1 MPGYGQFCPVA
12 KAAEVF
18 AERWTPLIMREI
30 LLGSR
35 HFNEL
40 ERGLPRI
47 SRSVLAQRLK
57 ALERDGLIE
66 RRAGADGRSSEY
78 VATTAGQELFD
89 VIQLLGVW
97 GARWMN
103 REVQPE
109 DIDTDLLMWD
119 MHRRI
124 DIDRLPGRRI
134 VVEVQFTGLSD
145 RLYWLVLERSGASVC
160 VTHPGFDID
169 LSITADTMTL
179 HRVWIGHQELAAAL
193 RMRSIEIDGPPDL
206 CRAFPTWLQM
216 SMFSHVAPVKV
227 PA

>member
-57 ALERDGLIE
+57 SLERDGLIE
-66 RRAGADGRSSEY
+66 RRVDASGRSSEY
-78 VATTAGQELFD
+78 LPTPAGQELFD

-109 DIDTDLLMWD
+109 DTDIDLLMWD

-124 DIDRLPGRRI
+124 DIDRLPERRI
-134 VVEVQFTGLSD
+134 VVEVQFTGLST
-145 RLYWLVLERSGASVC
+145 RRYWLVLERADASVC
-160 VTHPGFDID
+160 VTNPGFDVD
-169 LSITADTMTL
+169 LTITADTMTL
-179 HRVWIGHQELAAAL
+179 HRVWVGHQPFESAL
-193 RMRSIEIDGPPDL
+193 RSHAIEIEGPPEL
-206 CRAFPTWLQM
+206 CRAFPTWLQL
-216 SMFSHVAPVKV
+216 SMFAGIAPV
-227 PA
+227 AMTA

>member
-66 RRAGADGRSSEY
+66 RRAGEAGRSSEY
-78 VATTAGQELFD
+78 IATTAGQELFD

-109 DIDTDLLMWD
+109 DTDIDLLMWD

-124 DIDRLPGRRI
+124 DVDRLPERRV

-179 HRVWIGHQELAAAL
+179 HRVWVGHQELAAAL
-193 RMRSIEIDGPPDL
+193 RMRSIEINGPPDL
-206 CRAFPTWLQM
+206 CRAFPTWLQL
-216 SMFSHVAPVKV
+216 SMFSHVAPVAV

>member
-18 AERWTPLIMREI
+18 AERWTPLIMREV

-66 RRAGADGRSSEY
+66 RRAGEAGRSSEY
-78 VATTAGQELFD
+78 VATPAGQELFD
-89 VIQLLGVW
+89 VIQVLGVW

-103 REVQPE
+103 REVQEE

-124 DIDRLPGRRI
+124 DIDRLPGRRV

-145 RLYWLVLERSGASVC
+145 RRYWLVLERSGASVC
-160 VTHPGFDID
+160 VTHPGFEID
-169 LSITADTMTL
+169 LTVTADTMTL

-216 SMFSHVAPVKV
+216 SMFAHVAPVKV

>member
-57 ALERDGLIE
+57 SLERDGLIE
-66 RRAGADGRSSEY
+66 RHLGDGERSSEY
-78 VATTAGQELFD
+78 LPTPAGEELFD
-89 VIQLLGVW
+89 VIELLGAW

-109 DIDTDLLMWD
+109 DTDIDLLMWD

-124 DIDRLPGRRI
+124 DLDRLPQQRI
-134 VVEVQFTGLSD
+134 VVEIQFTGLSD
-145 RLYWLVLERSGASVC
+145 RVYWLLLERSGASVC
-160 VTHPGFDID
+160 VTDPGFDID
-169 LSITADTMTL
+169 LMITADTMTL
-179 HRVWIGHQELAAAL
+179 HRVWVGHQRFESAL
-193 RMRSIEIDGPPDL
+193 RSHAIEIDGPSDL
-206 CRAFPTWLQM
+206 CRAFPTWLRL
-216 SMFSHVAPVKV
+216 SMFSHVAPV
-227 PA
+227 AAA

>member
-57 ALERDGLIE
+57 SLEHDGLIV
-66 RRAGADGRSSEY
+66 RRGAEDGRSSEY
-78 VATTAGQELFD
+78 LPTPAGQELFD

-109 DIDTDLLMWD
+109 DTDIDLLMWD

-124 DIDRLPGRRI
+124 ELDRLPGRRI
-134 VVEVQFTGLSD
+134 VVEVQFTGLSH
-145 RLYWLVLERSGASVC
+145 RRYWLVLERSGASVC
-160 VTHPGFDID
+160 VTDPGFDID

-179 HRVWIGHQELAAAL
+179 HRVWVGHQAFETAL
-193 RMRSIEIDGPPDL
+193 RSRAIQIDGPPEL
-206 CRAFPTWLQM
+206 CRAFPTWLQL
-216 SMFSHVAPVKV
+216 SMFSHVAPV
-227 PA
+227 AAA